1 VGLCFAS
8 ATQPTDEDKQ
18 IIGIIAAAIAVE
30 EKRHLALN
38 EILLNNVELKKINSE
53 LDNFVYSVSHDLR
66 APLLAIKGLLA
77 LIDTKSIDT
86 QENDQYLALVAESVS
101 RMDETIKEILDY
113 SRNARLG
120 IRPEF
125 INIREI
131 VTNAF
136 NDVKYYSDHH
146 VDLMLDIENNLQFSS
161 DKPRLNTV
169 IKNIIANS
177 VKYSRKEIANSY
189 IKVKAY
195 KKKDEIILR
204 IEDNGEGISEAN
216 LQMVFNMFF
225 RASNSTSG
233 TGLGLYICKEI
244 VSKLNGRIEVS
255 SVLGKGSVVVINLPS
270 RFEVE

>member
-1 VGLCFAS
+1 
-8 ATQPTDEDKQ
+8 
-18 IIGIIAAAIAVE
+18 
-30 EKRHLALN
+30 
-38 EILLNNVELKKINSE
+38 
-53 LDNFVYSVSHDLR
+53 
-66 APLLAIKGLLA
+66 
-77 LIDTKSIDT
+77 
-86 QENDQYLALVAESVS
+86 
-101 RMDETIKEILDY
+101 
-113 SRNARLG
+113 LG

-270 RFEVE
+270 RFEIE